1 MHDHG
6 IIHGDIK
13 PDNVLL
19 GGFAGCALSDFG
31 CGAHCTV
38 YPQAVVQLRT
48 PVLCLLRVGLASDQ
62 DYGVGESC
70 PIFLRPAGRAIMS
83 DCIRS

>member
-19 GGFAGCALSDFG
+19 GGVASCALSDFG
-31 CGAHCTV
+31 CGERCRTNWQVGDTESRTDGPDVSASAHTGLTIA
-38 YPQAVVQLRT
+38 YPFVTQK
-48 PVLCLLRVGLASDQ
+48 
-62 DYGVGESC
+62 
-70 PIFLRPAGRAIMS
+70 
-83 DCIRS
+83 

>member
-19 GGFAGCALSDFG
+19 GGVAGCALSDFG
-31 CGAHCTV
+31 CGKRCTLIL
-38 YPQAVVQLRT
+38 QGIETQ
-48 PVLCLLRVGLASDQ
+48 RVGTEHLTVSADSDRQ
-62 DYGVGESC
+62 ALTCVTLHHSS
-70 PIFLRPAGRAIMS
+70 RNH
-83 DCIRS
+83 